1 MIVNEVMT
9 TKLVL
14 VEASATLSH
23 AANLMREH
31 HIHHLPVIQM
41 PRSGSFW
48 FPGAI
53 LDVDGRG
60 RDTLPVLE
68 GLLTSHAIDIAV
80 AVDTQNSDDINHRPW
95 HERRVAEAMHPAPI
109 SVGPTSSVAAAAQ
122 LLVERGINCLPVVE
136 YIQVIKNEQ
145 TPESTDLR
153 NAEAAPPRE
162 DQAAYVTSDMDAGK
176 DEGLAGTPS
185 LSGGQ
190 VTRDGGMGKAEVRTI
205 LVGLLTR
212 SDLLMALAR
221 SMGAFQPG
229 IEVHILLP
237 DGDMTPLAKMLLV
250 ATELHIQVRSIL
262 AGPLKGAIPSCA
274 TVQLGTIHPAPL
286 LLRLQK
292 AGITYAFA
300 DFPQEHNTYV

>member
-14 VEASATLSH
+14 AEASDTLSH
-23 AANLMREH
+23 AANLMREYQ
-31 HIHHLPVIQM
+31 IHHLPVIQM
-41 PRSGSFW
+41 PRGSSYW
-48 FPGAI
+48 YPGTI
-53 LDVDGRG
+53 LDVNGRG
-60 RDTLPVLE
+60 RDTLPILE
-68 GLLTSHAIDIAV
+68 GLLTSHDIDIAV
-80 AVDTQNSDDINHRPW
+80 AVDAQNSGIIDHRPW
-95 HERRVAEAMHPAPI
+95 QERRVTEAMHPAPI
-109 SVGPTSSVAAAAQ
+109 SVGPTTSVAAAAQ

-136 YIQVIKNEQ
+136 YIEVEKNKQ
-145 TPESTDLR
+145 PPESADLR
-153 NAEAAPPRE
+153 NGGAVPPRE
-162 DQAAYVTSDMDAGK
+162 DQAAFEAANMGAGK
-176 DEGLAGTPS
+176 DEGLAGTPA

-190 VTRDGGMGKAEVRTI
+190 VIRDGGTGKAEARTV

-262 AGPLKGAIPSCA
+262 AGPLKGPVPSRA

-292 AGITYAFA
+292 VGIRYEFA
-300 DFPQEHNTYV
+300 DFPQENETYV